1 MKEAFPKEEGYLNS
15 HFQGIDVNLP
25 FGKGDSAMAIAGKI
39 AALRKEAIDDT
50 RSLLDGETPI
60 LLRCAQTL
68 KNIKSQ

>member
-1 MKEAFPKEEGYLNS
+1 MKEAFLKEEEYLNS
-15 HFQGIDVNLP
+15 HFQGIDANLP

-39 AALRKEAIDDT
+39 AALRKEAIGDT